1 MRRTVILTVIVG
13 LLAASPAMAQK
24 AKAKAEI
31 PVSRVV
37 LFSSG
42 VGYFEHTGA
51 VEGDA
56 STQLMFK
63 TDQINDI
70 LKSMVLMDLDGGT
83 VNSVNYASRDPLVRA
98 LRSFAIDLSG
108 DPKMADLLKQLRGA
122 EVEIAAPDK
131 ITGKILSIE
140 TVKKQLVVQGT
151 PAIIQETVLHLV
163 TAGGIGS
170 FNMNA
175 VGSLKLTDENLSAEM
190 NKALELLIASHDTQ
204 KKPVEIRF
212 SGRGR
217 RRVRIGYIVETPI
230 WKTSYRLDLS
240 GEKPLLQGWA
250 IVENTSD
257 NDWSKVNLS
266 LVSGRPI
273 SFIQDLYTPLYMPRP
288 VVKPELY
295 ASLRPQEY
303 DEGIETEKKA
313 EALARNATRRG
324 YLAAAPAAK
333 AQDGQAL
340 RGRYSGGPAGG
351 ELALNAGVQS
361 IASAGKVGELFNFT
375 IKDPVDLPRRKS
387 AMLPIINANITA
399 EKVSI
404 YNAAV
409 LAKHPLNGAQL
420 VNDTDMKLMG
430 GPITVLDDGM
440 YAGDARIDNLAE
452 KDKRLISYAIDL
464 NVTVDPSEKTD
475 ARITAAKIVNGVLHL
490 QRLQTYQ
497 QTYKIKN
504 KADEKRAIIV
514 EHPYRGAQRK
524 LIEPEKPL
532 EKTPTLYR
540 FRLDVAKDATTDFV
554 VKEQQIDRETIAI
567 AGQST
572 RSLLWYTK
580 TGEISEKVRDA
591 IAKAIRL
598 KNELSTLEAQLGELT
613 AKRKTLESDQA
624 RQRENYKTVGK
635 DMGQRY
641 LKKLSDLEDQIEK
654 LDADIAALRKK
665 ITDKKKELADYLNKL
680 NVE

>member
-514 EHPYRGAQRK
+514 EHPSRGAQRK